1 MSPAIVMITSMHWAN
16 VGISLSSLVFCAS
29 ILLSTRV
36 QVFREI
42 YVGKSRWGFT
52 VSAGAVEISKMRRH
66 SPSPSFASR
75 VPIPTFFRHWSRQQ
89 GGFSCSA
96 IIQKSQSDFQDSHY
110 QMCSLP
116 LACLSTV
123 VPGQRRKRQKSR
135 PELWS
140 IAHWDIGHSSAGPS
154 WSHLPPAAPNL
165 HSAAFPSQCKTQP
178 TPTGLEDKYFPWKGH
193 KWDKLGHCKMGCFSP
208 TQNSSWMNTKHMMAW
223 FLKYFRPEN
232 LGLSGLKLR
241 AGW

>member
-1 MSPAIVMITSMHWAN
+1 MSPAIVMITSMHQAN

-96 IIQKSQSDFQDSHY
+96 ITQKSQSGIARFRGQ
-110 QMCSLP
+110 SLRNMFP
-116 LACLSTV
+116 HPCMFVNGGARTEEEEA
-123 VPGQRRKRQKSR
+123 KK
-135 PELWS
+135 
-140 IAHWDIGHSSAGPS
+140 
-154 WSHLPPAAPNL
+154 PPWALVHCA
-165 HSAAFPSQCKTQP
+165 
-178 TPTGLEDKYFPWKGH
+178 
-193 KWDKLGHCKMGCFSP
+193 LGHRAFQCRPIMVP
-208 TQNSSWMNTKHMMAW
+208 SSSCGPQPALCCIPLPM
-223 FLKYFRPEN
+223 
-232 LGLSGLKLR
+232 
-241 AGW
+241 

>member
-1 MSPAIVMITSMHWAN
+1 MSPAIVMITSMHQAN

-89 GGFSCSA
+89 GGFSKGEHGGGESSWLRAFSFIAFAPSA
-96 IIQKSQSDFQDSHY
+96 SHSALETDAKTHWKSCFKD
-110 QMCSLP
+110 
-116 LACLSTV
+116 V
-123 VPGQRRKRQKSR
+123 VPSGSLARPYFTSR
-135 PELWS
+135 
-140 IAHWDIGHSSAGPS
+140 
-154 WSHLPPAAPNL
+154 NL
-165 HSAAFPSQCKTQP
+165 
-178 TPTGLEDKYFPWKGH
+178 E
-193 KWDKLGHCKMGCFSP
+193 
-208 TQNSSWMNTKHMMAW
+208 
-223 FLKYFRPEN
+223 
-232 LGLSGLKLR
+232 
-241 AGW
+241 